1 MARYEIIDHTADLG
15 IRAYGKTLPKLF
27 ENVALGMLESIAEL
41 DSIGGKKEFELN
53 VQGDT
58 LEDLLVA
65 FLGELLFI
73 HEVEE
78 ILFKHVEIL
87 QFNENN
93 LSAAAYGEEKNPQKH
108 VIYTEIK
115 NVTYHQLK
123 VEQSADGKW
132 ETLVIFDL

>member
-1 MARYEIIDHTADLG
+1 MEKYEIIDHTADLG
-15 IRAYGKTLPKLF
+15 IRAYGATLPKLF
-27 ENVALGMLESIAEL
+27 ENIALGMLESIAEL
-41 DSIGGKKEFELN
+41 DSIDEKRECKIN

-65 FLGELLFI
+65 FLGELLFQ

-78 ILFKHVEIL
+78 ILFKRVEIFK
-87 QFNENN
+87 FNKDN
-93 LSAAAYGEEKNPQKH
+93 LSAVAYGEEKNPQKH
-108 VIYTEIK
+108 IIYTEIK

-123 VEQSADGKW
+123 VEQLPDNKW

>member
-1 MARYEIIDHTADLG
+1 MRRYEIIDHTADLG
-15 IRAYGKTLPKLF
+15 IRAYGKTLPELF
-27 ENVALGMLESIAEL
+27 ENVAFGMLETLADL
-41 DSIGGKKEFELN
+41 DSIDEKRKLEIN
-53 VQGDT
+53 AQGDT

-65 FLGELLFI
+65 FLGELLFQ

-78 ILFKHVEIL
+78 LLFKRAEIL

-93 LSAAAYGEEKNPQKH
+93 LSAIAYGEEKNPQKH
-108 VIYTEIK
+108 IIYTEIK

-123 VEQSADGKW
+123 VEKSADGTW

>member
-15 IRAYGKTLPKLF
+15 IRAYGETLPKLF
-27 ENVALGMLESIAEL
+27 ENIAFGMLESIAEL
-41 DSIGGKKEFELN
+41 DSIDEEREVEID

-78 ILFKHVEIL
+78 ILFKRVEIL

-93 LSAAAYGEEKNPQKH
+93 LSAIAYGEEKSPQKH
-108 VIYTEIK
+108 IIYTEIK

>member
-1 MARYEIIDHTADLG
+1 MKKYEMIDHTADLG
-15 IRAYGKTLPKLF
+15 IRVYAETLPKLF

-41 DSIGGKKEFELN
+41 DSIDEKREFEIN

-65 FLGELLFI
+65 FLGELLFQ

-78 ILFKHVEIL
+78 ILFKRVEIL
-87 QFNENN
+87 KFNEDN
-93 LSAAAYGEEKNPQKH
+93 LSAVAYGEEKNPQKH
-108 VIYTEIK
+108 IIYTEIK

-123 VEQSADGKW
+123 VKQSSDNKW

>member
-1 MARYEIIDHTADLG
+1 MKQYEIIDHTADLR
-15 IRAYGKTLPKLF
+15 IRAYGESLQQLF
-27 ENVALGMLESIAEL
+27 ENIAIGMLETIADL
-41 DSIGGKKEFELN
+41 DSIDEKVNIEID

-65 FLGELLFI
+65 WLSELIFQ

-78 ILFKHVEIL
+78 LLFKRCEII
-87 QFNENN
+87 QFSEKN
-93 LSAAAYGEEKNPQKH
+93 LSAIAYGEKKNFQKH

-123 VEQSADGKW
+123 VEQLSNGTWVTK
-132 ETLVIFDL
+132 VIFDL